1 MAYEK
6 MAQEIVDK
14 VGGPSNIQS
23 VANCATRLRFVLNDD
38 SAADEKALKS
48 IKGVAGIAKSGGQFQ
63 IIIGTEVPNV
73 KKEVDKLIGE
83 KKETPPSEKKEGIIN
98 RLLNILSGSI
108 TPMIPALTGAG
119 LLKAFMALFVT
130 LEWISNT
137 SDVYIVLNFIADAAF
152 YFMPVIV
159 AYGASKKF
167 NCNTVLAMVCAA
179 ALIHPNFTALV
190 DEETA
195 ITFLGIPVS
204 LVSYGSTILP
214 AILSTWIMSYVERIA
229 EKVIPKFLKYFIKPL
244 VTILVTSILS
254 LLFLAPLGNIIGN
267 VVAAAINSL
276 NAYGE
281 WIIPTVIGACFPLLV
296 MTGMHWSLAPIWL
309 QSIAVNGSEIL
320 LGPGSLAS
328 NIAQG
333 AASLCVALK
342 TKDKEQKQIASSA
355 GFTALMG
362 ITEPA
367 MFGITVKYRGV
378 LASVM
383 IGGLV
388 GGFFAGI
395 TGVVRYAAGGAGIA
409 LLPCFIGENPMNVV
423 YAIITMI
430 IAFVVT
436 FICTWVFGYK
446 EKPESPEPVSET
458 ETKKETGK
466 ENKTVSGGKAEIAS
480 PLSGEA
486 IPLEQVKDET
496 FSQKILGNGAA
507 VIPEDGKLYSP
518 VNGEVSML
526 FDTLH
531 AIGLVSSEGAEILI
545 HIGMD
550 TVQLNGKYFK
560 AHVKQGEQ
568 VKTGQLL
575 LEFDIPAIKEA
586 GYDVTTPVII
596 SNTADYKKI
605 DKISGKT
612 VRHGEPLLTLYR

>member
-1 MAYEK
+1 MDYKSVAEN
-6 MAQEIVDK
+6 IVK
-14 VGGPSNIQS
+14 NVGGSSNIQS
-23 VANCATRLRFVLNDD
+23 VANCATRLRFVLK
-38 SAADEKALKS
+38 DEKIANENVLKQ

-73 KKEVDKLIGE
+73 KKEVDSLIGE
-83 KKETPPSEKKEGIIN
+83 KTRETASEKKENILN

-130 LEWISNT
+130 LGWMDKTGDI
-137 SDVYIVLNFIADAAF
+137 YIVLNFIADSAF
-152 YFMPVIV
+152 YFMPVLV

-179 ALIHPNFTALV
+179 ALIHPNFTAIVAEGTKL
-190 DEETA
+190 
-195 ITFLGIPVS
+195 TFLGIPVS
-204 LVSYGSTILP
+204 LVSYGSTIIP
-214 AILSTWIMSYVERIA
+214 AILSTWIMSYIERLS
-229 EKVIPKFLKYFIKPL
+229 ERFVPKFLKYFIKPL
-244 VTILVTSILS
+244 VTILVTTILS
-254 LLFLAPLGNIIGN
+254 VLFLAPLGNIIGN

-281 WIIPTVIGACFPLLV
+281 WIIPTVVGAIFPLLV

-309 QSIAVNGSEIL
+309 QSIAVTGSEIL

-342 TKDKEQKQIASSA
+342 TKDKEQKQIATSA

-378 LASVM
+378 LVSVM

-409 LLPCFIGENPMNVV
+409 LLPCFIGENPLNVV
-423 YAIITMI
+423 YAILTMI
-430 IAFVVT
+430 IAFIVT
-436 FICTWVFGYK
+436 FACTWLFGYK
-446 EKPESPEPVSET
+446 EDPIEIKDKKVETVKNTES
-458 ETKKETGK
+458 
-466 ENKTVSGGKAEIAS
+466 EIVS
-480 PLSGEA
+480 PLKGKVVA
-486 IPLEQVKDET
+486 LEDVKDET
-496 FSQKILGNGAA
+496 FSQKILGDGVAI
-507 VIPEDGKLYSP
+507 IPEEGKLYAP
-518 VNGEVSML
+518 ADAEVSML

-531 AIGLVSSEGAEILI
+531 AVGLQTSDGTELLI
-545 HIGMD
+545 HVGID

-560 AHVKQGEQ
+560 AL
-568 VKTGQLL
+568 VKTGDKVKKGQLL
-575 LEFDIPAIKEA
+575 LEFDISEIQKA
-586 GYDVTTPVII
+586 GYDIITPVIV
-596 SNTADYKKI
+596 SNTDAFSEIKCLVKDKVDYGNAI
-605 DKISGKT
+605 
-612 VRHGEPLLTLYR
+612 LTLIK